1 MTSTESGTVP
11 NPARAPEGPVR
22 LFAAGAD
29 AGYAAHRATYGH
41 LDFVKGDPGL
51 RAELER
57 SGLEGRGG
65 AGFSTARKVEA
76 ARQSASDR
84 MFPAS
89 VVVIANG
96 AEGEPRSIKDS
107 TLLRHAPHLVIDGLL
122 ATAALVGASRMYL
135 HSSPESMGVLR
146 SALAERRD
154 TRRITLVEA
163 KETFIS
169 GEASAVVNAIENG
182 IALPT
187 DRTVRLTT
195 SGLRGRP
202 TLVHNVETLAHV
214 ALIARFGGEWFRSEG
229 VGGDAGTR
237 LVTVSGA
244 GQRERV
250 LEVPGDARITDIL
263 EAAGVSTSVVSAVLV
278 GGYHGTWIPAEE
290 LSVVLSK
297 AALAPFGGRPGAGV
311 LYLLA
316 RDECGLQ
323 VTASI
328 TRYLAGESAGQCGP
342 CIFGLDALASLM
354 ERIAS
359 GRGDHGLR
367 RQAERLGFSLVGR
380 GSCHHPDGTAG
391 LVQSALNAFASD
403 VDAHLS
409 GRCRRTARA

>member
-1 MTSTESGTVP
+1 MTSTENGTVP
-11 NPARAPEGPVR
+11 NFSRAPQGPVR

-29 AGYAAHRATYGH
+29 AEYAAHQATYGP
-41 LDFVKGDPGL
+41 LDIIKGDPGL

-76 ARQSASDR
+76 ARLSTTDR

-89 VVVIANG
+89 AVVIANG

-107 TLLRHAPHLVIDGLL
+107 TLLRHSPHLVIDGLL

-135 HSSPESMGVLR
+135 HSSPESLDVLR

-214 ALIARFGGEWFRSEG
+214 ALIARFGGDWFRSEG
-229 VGGDAGTR
+229 SGGDAGTR

-250 LEVPGDARITDIL
+250 LEVPGNARISDIL
-263 EAAGVSTSVVSAVLV
+263 EAAGVSTAILSAVLV
-278 GGYHGTWIPAEE
+278 GGYHGTWIPVEE
-290 LSVVLSK
+290 LSVALSK
-297 AALAPFGGRPGAGV
+297 SALAPFGGRPGAGV
-311 LYLLA
+311 LFLLA

-342 CIFGLDALASLM
+342 CLYGLDALASLM

-359 GRGDHGLR
+359 GSGERGLR
-367 RQAERLGFSLVGR
+367 KETERLGFSLIGR

-391 LVQSALNAFASD
+391 LVQSALTAFSSD
-403 VDAHLS
+403 VEAHLS